1 MDRMSNKT
9 FVAAYVDY
17 YNSKKDYDHA
27 KFCKVLEKHAPQL
40 KFVTIDKNTL
50 ADFLKRMN

>member
-1 MDRMSNKT
+1 MSNRT

-17 YNSKKDYDHA
+17 YNSKKDYDHVG
-27 KFCKVLEKHAPQL
+27 FCAVLEKHAPQL
-40 KFVTIDKNTL
+40 KFVTIDKDTL